1 MAALKDDVKLFIVR
15 ALACFDSPTEVCRQV
30 KDEFG
35 IEVTKQQVSLYH
47 PERRVGKDLS
57 EKWRTVFAETR
68 KNFLDDVSTIPIASQ
83 AFRLRALNRM
93 FERVSATANTALA
106 AQLIEQAAKESG
118 GSFTNRREMT
128 GKNGAPL
135 IPTKSAQEMTDDE
148 LAAYIGAGGARAL
161 DSPQS

>member
-30 KDEFG
+30 KEEFG
-35 IEVTKQQVSLYH
+35 IDVTKQQVSLYH
-47 PERRVGKDLS
+47 PERRVAKDLS
-57 EKWRTVFAETR
+57 EKWRTIFAETR
-68 KNFLDDVSTIPIASQ
+68 KTFLEDVSTIPIASQ

-93 FERVSATANTALA
+93 YERVSATANTALA

-148 LAAYIGAGGARAL
+148 LAAYIGASGARAM